1 MDSKTNELLESINKS
16 LTEINARLDTK
27 ETFAET
33 NKLFDKVENRVE
45 NATSQ
50 IQNTFDRI
58 HDKVFNFNNI
68 LIAAYIALG
77 TFPSD
82 SPKLRLWTV
91 VFPIFNLIY
100 MIVLDIRQME
110 IHRFASREKEWT
122 SDEREQYGQRINKQ
136 TLLSLASFILSIGC
150 LVYLIIELI

>member
-33 NKLFDKVENRVE
+33 DKLFDKVDNRVE

-50 IQNTFDRI
+50 IQNTFNRI

-110 IHRFASREKEWT
+110 IHRFAAKEMEWT
-122 SDEREQYGQRINKQ
+122 SIEREQYGQKINKQ
-136 TLLSLASFILSIGC
+136 TLLSLASFVLSIGC
-150 LVYLIIELI
+150 LVYMISELI